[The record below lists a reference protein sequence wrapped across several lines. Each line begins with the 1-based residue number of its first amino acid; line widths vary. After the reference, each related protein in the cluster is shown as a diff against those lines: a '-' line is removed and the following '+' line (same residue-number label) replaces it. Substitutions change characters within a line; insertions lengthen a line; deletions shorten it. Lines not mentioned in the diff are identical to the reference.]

1 MGVRIFDTDDNFNDS
16 EIESAT
22 EIIRQ
27 SLTGELTTEGLQSIP
42 GVWRLNE
49 GQNAGGKH
57 PVERGCRSMMTL
69 AKLKWVIPALATIAS
84 AIAIGCSSEPVVVEK
99 IVEKEVV
106 VTTTSIPAQQ
116 PMYTPLPT
124 PTPSPTAAPRSNTA
138 LIPPPRPAATPTP
151 VSKDYYVVIQGIFIE
166 YYVDFPSHNQYFAK
180 RGGMYSDFSNP
191 ELFLGYLLKEGVVT
205 PEQKRSYSSGGWIK
219 IPLNKISLAIYK
231 GLQFKGY
238 HGMKIDFG
246 LEEWELE
253 SLLYHFDESMLDS
266 GSNHPGSD
274 NSFDA
279 ASVLARFSTPD
290 PAEGEQRADAVGE
303 IIAQYKSGKADAS
316 RVLDLLHTVAPE
328 LSVDERRRAADELAR
343 LSEDDEWD
351 EAETAEGVFYLAAL
365 VTGDEPN
372 PGERIEAA
380 HEMVVLYEVG
390 ELDAGTALDL
400 MNTVAPG
407 LSINHRRQAA
417 EALARLSA
425 DDDWDD
431 TDRMEAAS
439 EVFRL
444 VTGVPLDAEARMGAA
459 VDLTGVGMKILTGTT
474 HSRTGT

>member
-1 MGVRIFDTDDNFNDS
+1 MLPFFKPLS
-16 EIESAT
+16 EKMLMWIVQVLVAP
-22 EIIRQ
+22 
-27 SLTGELTTEGLQSIP
+27 LL
-42 GVWRLNE
+42 
-49 GQNAGGKH
+49 
-57 PVERGCRSMMTL
+57 
-69 AKLKWVIPALATIAS
+69 
-84 AIAIGCSSEPVVVEK
+84 AIAIGCSSQPEVVVVEK
-99 IVEKEVV
+99 EVIREVVVEKEVLVEVV
-106 VTTTSIPAQQ
+106 VTATPVPTPQ
-116 PMYTPLPT
+116 PTYTPL

-138 LIPPPRPAATPTP
+138 LISPPRPAATPTP
-151 VSKDYYVVIQGIFIE
+151 VSNDYYVVIQGKKIE
-166 YYVDFPSHNQYFAK
+166 YYADFPSRNQYFAK
-180 RGGMYSDFSNP
+180 RGGMYNDLSNP
-191 ELFLGYLLKEGVVT
+191 ELFLDYLLKEGVIT
-205 PEQKRSYSSGGWIK
+205 PEQKRSHSSGGWIK

-231 GLQFKGY
+231 GLQSKGY

-246 LEEWELE
+246 LEEWELTDN
-253 SLLYHFDESMLDS
+253 LLYHFDESMLDS

-351 EAETAEGVFYLAAL
+351 EAETAEVVFYLAAL

-372 PGERIEAA
+372 PSERIEAA

-459 VDLTGVGMKILTGTT
+459 VDLTGVGMKIFDRDDSFEDRDIDTATEIIKQSLTGELTT
-474 HSRTGT
+474 ESLQSILGGDR